1 MAIVSPPPRSSVISC
16 AARRCVSVSVI
27 GWGHLR
33 WYHPQRQ
40 RRCPPYSANRRI
52 LPQFNTWCKGNHF
65 PRHNQIFSSLFSN
78 YFPAPRSACRYVIA
92 TRHPPPLPAVLGWA
106 YLSTPRPSVTAKV
119 ISRMASF
126 SLSFPYL
133 PHLSLIF
140 TLQKVKM
147 TLFWHTS
154 S

>member
-33 WYHPQRQ
+33 WYHSQRQ

-65 PRHNQIFSSLFSN
+65 PRHTQTFSPLFSN
-78 YFPAPRSACRYVIA
+78 YFNSPSLRPVPCASA
-92 TRHPPPLPAVLGWA
+92 LG
-106 YLSTPRPSVTAKV
+106 SSDSPHPSVTAKV
-119 ISRMASF
+119 ISRMALF